1 MSCEV
6 DFVKAI
12 FKAFEKE
19 NIKFCVLRNADE
31 VENGD
36 AHDIDMT
43 ADADRLVDVE
53 NIMLRVAG
61 ECGWKIHIK
70 TGSSKDKTNIKC
82 YHFYFA
88 DEGLKEIHIAHFD
101 VFPTFTWNGYVLLEN
116 ANLINNIDS
125 SSLVHKAD
133 PSVEAVTKLFIRL
146 LHNGYIKSKY
156 KEYISDVFS
165 SHEKSVKALMETF
178 LDADTVQFVYQGVM
192 NSEWTKIEEQRD
204 RIVKSLQKSARKSKV
219 SYYKYLL
226 KKLWN
231 KPGLMVAFEGT
242 DGSGKSTII
251 DGLEKVLENSFP
263 EGMLDYNHWRPGVI
277 VKKKGSA
284 SGESV
289 VVTEPHAKK
298 PYGHVK
304 SFLKFIL
311 FNFDYLF
318 GYWLKVRK
326 QLSKGHLVVFDRYYY
341 DYYMDKIRYR
351 LSISDKVIDF
361 FRFMIPKSDVTFL
374 LIGDPQVLY
383 ERKKEI
389 DVGEIEEQIQRLKS
403 NEHKF
408 AHAVEIDVNQ
418 SVNEVVFDVA
428 NEILDSCNKRISG

>member
-12 FKAFEKE
+12 FKAFEKD

-31 VENGD
+31 VEYGD

-70 TGSSKDKTNIKC
+70 TGSSKDKINIKC

-88 DEGLKEIHIAHFD
+88 DENLKEIHIAHFD
-101 VFPTFTWNGYVLLEN
+101 VFPTFAWNGYVLLEN
-116 ANLINNIDS
+116 ASFIDNIDS
-125 SSLVHKAD
+125 SSVIHKAD
-133 PSVEAVTKLFIRL
+133 PAVEAVTKLFIRL

-165 SHEKSVKALMETF
+165 SHEKSVKTLMENF
-178 LDADTVQFVYQGVM
+178 LDADTVKFVYQGVM

-204 RIVKSLQKSARKSKV
+204 RIVKSIQKSARKSKI

-226 KKLWN
+226 KKAKD

-251 DGLEKVLENSFP
+251 DGLEQVLENSFP
-263 EGMLDYNHWRPGVI
+263 KGMFDYNHWRPGVI
-277 VKKKGSA
+277 VKKKGGA
-284 SGESV
+284 SGESI

-298 PYGHVK
+298 PYGRIK
-304 SFLKFIL
+304 SFLKFML

-351 LSISDKVIDF
+351 LSISDKVLDF
-361 FRFMIPKSDVTFL
+361 FKFMIPKPDVTFL

-389 DVGEIEEQIQRLKS
+389 DVSEIEEQIQRLRA

-408 AHAVEIDVNQ
+408 AHAVEIDVNE
-418 SVNEVVFDVA
+418 SIDDVVYNVA
-428 NEILDSCNKRISG
+428 KEILNSCDAKC